1 MGKQDEQE
9 AHNESQMARLVR
21 MLASGVE
28 FEELDVM
35 LEALDDYRSA
45 PRVKRQRN
53 RPPAA
58 SWSLPEGK
66 ISYSITEAA
75 QLIGVKASTVIGYLN
90 VRGLPSFRLGKRRL
104 ILADEL
110 ENWLRAQAEEGRVN
124 TK

>member
-75 QLIGVKASTVIGYLN
+75 QLIGVKASTVIGYLK